1 MVDEQEARRCL
12 VEMMMKQK
20 GSRFRRNGQ
29 NGERDVAS
37 SGRCTGGGDNAL
49 ITIGEH
55 GKMDVVI
62 MVMVNTMIRI
72 S

>member
-12 VEMMMKQK
+12 VEMMMKPK

-37 SGRCTGGGDNAL
+37 PEGAQTAATMRSSRS
-49 ITIGEH
+49 
-55 GKMDVVI
+55 
-62 MVMVNTMIRI
+62 VNTAKWL